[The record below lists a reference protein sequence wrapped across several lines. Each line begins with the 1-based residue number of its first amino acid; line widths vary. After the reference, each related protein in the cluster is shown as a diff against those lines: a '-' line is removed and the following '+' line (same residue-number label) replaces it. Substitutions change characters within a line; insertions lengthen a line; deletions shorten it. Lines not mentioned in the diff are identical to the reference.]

1 MRALLVEDD
10 LHLAK
15 VLQLTLEQDGFAVDI
30 AGTVE
35 TGRVLAMTHDFD
47 AIVLD
52 LVLPD
57 GHGTALIQ
65 RLRQAGRNTPITV
78 LTGLADDRA
87 TILALDAGADDY
99 LTKPVALEIFRAR
112 IRALV
117 RRGGAK
123 RTEHLAA
130 GNVVLN
136 RLSREVLVAGV
147 PLPLTP
153 RELALLEHFL
163 IRPES
168 VVTRA
173 ELLGK
178 VFGLRFD
185 PGTNVLD
192 VAVSRLRRKLLGAG
206 AAVTIVGRR
215 GVGFL
220 LSTAAE

>member
-10 LHLAK
+10 FHLSKA
-15 VLQLTLEQDGFAVDI
+15 LQLTLEQDGFAVDA

-35 TGRVLAMTHDFD
+35 TGRVLAMTHDYD
-47 AIVLD
+47 VIVLD

-65 RLRQAGRNTPITV
+65 RLRLAGRQTPITV
-78 LTGLADDRA
+78 LTGLADEGA

-99 LTKPVALEIFRAR
+99 LTKPVALEVFRAR

-123 RTEHLAA
+123 RTEHLATA
-130 GNVVLN
+130 NVVLN
-136 RLSREVLVAGV
+136 RLSRELLIDGT

-173 ELLGK
+173 ELHNK

-192 VAVSRLRRKLLGAG
+192 VAVSRLRRKLHAAGAG
-206 AAVTIVGRR
+206 VTIVGRR
-215 GVGFL
+215 GIGFV
-220 LSTAAE
+220 LSTPST